1 MEESWPRSPVQ
12 TERSEVCASNRGQ
25 DSPIQTD
32 LQARLIRCLLY
43 GQTIK
48 QRNKNINSFVCFP
61 ARDQVFSWIW
71 QSKADKSNCS
81 KSSFV
86 QTSSINEDKIFHT
99 SSMKKP
105 PQKTLMLNVQLYLCA
120 PGNIAWGL
128 ICWTEDIL
136 LCCSGG
142 TSSDWGDAPGSRFR
156 IVDISRCRFR
166 WMVVVEAFRI
176 FMTA

>member
-86 QTSSINEDKIFHT
+86 QTSSIL
-99 SSMKKP
+99 
-105 PQKTLMLNVQLYLCA
+105 KTKFFIQAQWKSHHRKRWCWMCSFIYALRETL
-120 PGNIAWGL
+120 PEAWFVGL
-128 ICWTEDIL
+128 KTF
-136 LCCSGG
+136 CC
-142 TSSDWGDAPGSRFR
+142 
-156 IVDISRCRFR
+156 
-166 WMVVVEAFRI
+166 VVVEVLLRTEEMHLAHDSG
-176 FMTA
+176 